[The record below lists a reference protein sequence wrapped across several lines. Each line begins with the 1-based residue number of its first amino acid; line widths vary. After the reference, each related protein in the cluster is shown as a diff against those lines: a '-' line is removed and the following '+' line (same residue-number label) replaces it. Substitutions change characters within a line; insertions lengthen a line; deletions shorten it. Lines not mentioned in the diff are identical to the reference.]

1 MLSHRYIH
9 TKTQMCAAH
18 PPTHTPKLSNALN
31 INTCPHLHTFTKIPK
46 DVKFVRMNFHVQLL
60 PCMHASNPCI
70 ALSHMHKFTHSLPPS
85 HTYLKK
91 KKGEILV
98 VFVRVHLCGHSLS
111 LSPSSSPMHPNE
123 CRIPCLY
130 VCVWVW
136 ASWCGEGGLRCW
148 ITVVCLWQLC
158 VRATECRAV
167 WASSARRPCRDC
179 RAQTG
184 PCGL

>member
-18 PPTHTPKLSNALN
+18 PPTHTPKLSNTLN
-31 INTCPHLHTFTKIPK
+31 INTCPHLHAFTKIPK
-46 DVKFVRMNFHVQLL
+46 DTKFVRINFHVQLL
-60 PCMHASNPCI
+60 PGMHASNPCI
-70 ALSHMHKFTHSLPPS
+70 TLSHMHKFTHSLPPS

-91 KKGEILV
+91 G
-98 VFVRVHLCGHSLS
+98 SLS
-111 LSPSSSPMHPNE
+111 LSSSSSRMHPE
-123 CRIPCLY
+123 FRVY
-130 VCVWVW
+130 MCVWVW

-158 VRATECRAV
+158 VRATECRAA
-167 WASSARRPCRDC
+167 WASSARRPCRDW